1 MKRFIHHTILPTLA
15 ILAVTGCQPNKTWR
29 QMEGVTWNTTYHI
42 IYHSSSDLSD
52 SVRKVMHEIE
62 TSLSPF
68 DPNSNL
74 SAINANLTSIADPTV
89 AAVFTESQ
97 RVSRLSDGLFDP
109 TVAPLVNLWGFGY
122 RNETGDK
129 IPTALQ
135 IDSAMQLVGINECH
149 ISTDGTITKKHPGTE
164 FNFSSIT
171 KGYGCDAIGR
181 MFQRNDCDS
190 YMIEIGGE
198 IVLNG
203 HNPHGRDWRI
213 MIDTPVDNDSTISHS
228 PMSIINLTDCG
239 VATSGNYRNFRQT
252 TIGKTSH
259 TIDPTT
265 GQPITIE
272 GRDSMIV
279 SATVIA
285 PTAMTADAL
294 ATACMIMTPAKA
306 LSMVDNEP
314 TASALLAVSI
324 KGDSLLQLMPTSDF
338 PSFEVM
344 E

>member
-1 MKRFIHHTILPTLA
+1 M
-15 ILAVTGCQPNKTWR
+15 AVTGCQNSKTWR

-42 IYHSSSDLSD
+42 VYHSDRDLSD
-52 SVRKVMHEIE
+52 SVRQVMRDIE

-74 SAINANLTSIADPTV
+74 SAINSNLTSSADPTV
-89 AAVFTESQ
+89 AAVFVESQ
-97 RVSRLSDGLFDP
+97 RVARLSGGLFDP
-109 TVAPLVNLWGFGY
+109 TVAPLINLWGFGY
-122 RNETGDK
+122 RDSSPGS
-129 IPTALQ
+129 IPTTAQ
-135 IDSAMQLVGINECH
+135 IDSAMQLVGISECS
-149 ISTDGTITKKHPGTE
+149 ISADGTVTKKHPDTE

-181 MFQRNDCDS
+181 MLERNGCNS

-198 IVLNG
+198 IALNG

-213 MIDTPVDNDSTISHS
+213 MIDTPVDNDSTITHS
-228 PMSIINLTDCG
+228 PMSIINLTGCG
-239 VATSGNYRNFRQT
+239 VATSANYRNFRQT
-252 TIGKTSH
+252 SIGKTSH
-259 TIDPTT
+259 TIDPLT
-265 GQPITIE
+265 GQPITLE

-294 ATACMIMTPAKA
+294 ATACMIMSPSKA
-306 LSMVDNEP
+306 LEMVDNEP
-314 TASALLAVSI
+314 TASALLAVCV
-324 KGDSLLQLMPTSDF
+324 KGDSLLQIMPTSDF
-338 PSFEVM
+338 PSFDLM